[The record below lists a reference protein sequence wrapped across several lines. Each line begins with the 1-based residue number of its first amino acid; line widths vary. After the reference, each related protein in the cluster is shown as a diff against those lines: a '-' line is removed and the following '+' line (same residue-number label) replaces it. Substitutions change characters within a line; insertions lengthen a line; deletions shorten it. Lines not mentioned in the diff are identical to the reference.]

1 MLTNNKSRISTTIVR
16 RSIFR
21 NFLKPLFVLIFSNY
35 SFDLGKK
42 ITFVKIFTFDFLRST
57 VKYKSKF
64 APFMHSEEVFILA
77 IESSCDDTA
86 AAVLRNDV
94 VLSNVVARQ
103 SIHEEYGGV
112 VPELASRAHQQNIV
126 PVIDVALKKANITKN
141 QLSAIAFTQGPGL
154 MGSLLVG
161 SSFAKS
167 LAMALNIPLI
177 AVNHMHAHILA
188 HFIDEEGFDKPEFPF
203 LALTISGGHTQ
214 IVKVNDFFNME
225 IIGETTDDAVGEA
238 FDKTAKILGFPYPG
252 GPLIDQYAKDGNP
265 KKFAFTKPRIPGLN
279 FSFSGLKTQ
288 ILYFVQ
294 KNVLENP
301 NFIEENK
308 ADICASVQH
317 TIIEILMD
325 KLKLAVAETG
335 IRQIAIGGGVSAN
348 TGIRQTLKDAENK
361 YGWKTFVPK
370 FEYTTDNAA
379 MIGIVGYQ
387 KYLHDKFSDANVV
400 SKARIEF

>member
-1 MLTNNKSRISTTIVR
+1 MTISPV
-16 RSIFR
+16 
-21 NFLKPLFVLIFSNY
+21 Y
-35 SFDLGKK
+35 
-42 ITFVKIFTFDFLRST
+42 
-57 VKYKSKF
+57 
-64 APFMHSEEVFILA
+64 ILA

-86 AAVLRNDV
+86 AAVLQNDV
-94 VLSNVVARQ
+94 VLSNVVANQ
-103 SIHEEYGGV
+103 LIHNEYGGV

-126 PVIDVALKKANITKN
+126 PVIEASLRKANITKE

-167 LAMALNIPLI
+167 LSMALAIPLI

-188 HFIDEEGFDKPEFPF
+188 HFIDEEGFDKPTFPF

-214 IVKVNDFFNME
+214 IVVVHDFFDLQ

-238 FDKTAKILGFPYPG
+238 FDKSAKILGLPYPG
-252 GPLIDQYAKDGNP
+252 GPLIDKYAQLGNP
-265 KKFAFTKPRIPGLN
+265 KAFVFTKPKVPGLD
-279 FSFSGLKTQ
+279 FSFSGLKTA
-288 ILYFVQ
+288 ILYFIQ

-301 NFIEENK
+301 NFIEENRN
-308 ADICASVQH
+308 DICASIQH

-325 KLKLAVAETG
+325 KLKLAVKETG
-335 IRQIAIGGGVSAN
+335 INQIAIGGGVSAN
-348 TGIRQTLKDAENK
+348 SGIRSTLKAAENR
-361 YGWKTFVPK
+361 YGWKTFIPK

-387 KYLHDKFSDANVV
+387 KYLHEKFENTSVI
-400 SKARIEF
+400 SKARIQF